1 MLPIYIYCLMQ
12 CPYLPSVSTSHITC
26 GMQLGSSLKMA
37 CSLFKINLINCKA
50 MLTYAQYII
59 ICLRGKIQGCR
70 RGKVRVKCLKLNKD

>member
-1 MLPIYIYCLMQ
+1 MQ
-12 CPYLPSVSTSHITC
+12 CPNLPSVSTLHITC

-59 ICLRGKIQGCR
+59 ICGRRLRGKGQGCH
-70 RGKVRVKCLKLNKD
+70 RGKLRVKFIKLNKE